1 MATDKYTT
9 EQVIDALRKTRGL
22 ISLAATA
29 LGCEPQTV
37 RSYVKRYPTV
47 ATALREERERM
58 TDIAE
63 ASLYQQIKDGQGWA
77 VCFYLKTIG
86 KERGYVERQE
96 VSGPNGDP
104 IAVQYQT
111 SLNKVY
117 GSSEPTTDD

>member
-1 MATDKYTT
+1 MATNDRYTT

-86 KERGYVERQE
+86 KERGYVERAQVE
-96 VSGPNGDP
+96 HSG
-104 IAVQYQT
+104 T
-111 SLNKVY
+111 LNVETL
-117 GSSEPTTDD
+117 SDDELRAIVKS